1 MWEMAEQI
9 GYTPATNLWENFTE
23 REFNGLEAVDSFAE
37 EVFNLYK
44 DNIIYL
50 TEFIMVINH
59 KCWYWFEHGDNH
71 IARFYSELY
80 HEFDKRAI
88 NYIESNMDNEAMTY
102 YFKTLD

>member
-1 MWEMAEQI
+1 MWKMAEQI
-9 GYTPATNLWENFTE
+9 GYTPATNLWEKFTE
-23 REFNGLEAVDSFAE
+23 CEFNGLEAIDSFAE

-80 HEFDKRAI
+80 HEFDERAI

-102 YFKTLD
+102 YFRTLD